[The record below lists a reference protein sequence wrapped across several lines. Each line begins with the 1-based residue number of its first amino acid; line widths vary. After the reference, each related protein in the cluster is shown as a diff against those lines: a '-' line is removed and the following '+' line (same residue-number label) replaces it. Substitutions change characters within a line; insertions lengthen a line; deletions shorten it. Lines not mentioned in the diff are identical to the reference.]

1 MISLNKIILF
11 TFLISISAIGASPIA
26 NIEDVRR
33 SDEVGNFQDVEFA
46 FSGSR
51 GNEERDDYDLGIALV
66 NNSVNSESMFLL
78 EKSERTNEDI
88 VEDESFFLHARFLW
102 KNKERRYNFETYF
115 QSSENPFQSYKRR
128 NLIGFGIRLSEI
140 EYMTLSVSIL
150 HEREDSLLG
159 EEKSTNRVNVFAN
172 KNIDI
177 KNDSYVS
184 LSAFFQPSINEFS
197 DDYKYSLSASYNIP
211 ISENFLIKFKLS
223 ESYDSDPP
231 DLAKKSDHTFSTSF
245 IYSF

>member
-33 SDEVGNFQDVEFA
+33 SGEVGNFQDVEFA

-66 NNSVNSESMFLL
+66 NNSINSESMFLL

-197 DDYKYSLSASYNIP
+197 DDYKYSLAASYNIP
-211 ISENFLIKFKLS
+211 IAENFLIKFKLS